1 MNILNY
7 SEDHMAFRQGF
18 KRYIETHV
26 SPHGP
31 AWEANGI
38 VPPNAWKHMGEAGYL
53 CSWVPEQY
61 TGKGLDFLYSVIVME
76 ELVKAGQSGFM
87 ASLHSDIIV
96 PYIASYGSDAIKER
110 YLPGSVSGE
119 IITAVAMTEPDA
131 GSDLTAMAATVVEDD
146 DGFILNG
153 SKTFIS
159 NGINCNLAVIAAR
172 DPAIDDPYTALS
184 LFVVEDG
191 TPGFSKGNKLAK
203 MGLRSQDTA
212 ELFFSDCRIPKENLL
227 GQKGNGFMMLMEKL
241 QQERLVCAVS
251 AVAGAE
257 AVVEHTIDQAKS
269 MTNAMGKPLTKA
281 QDVKFALVEMTT
293 RIKMARTFV
302 DMLVADH
309 MDGKN
314 VVIETSMAKY
324 HTTDTL
330 KEITYRA
337 MDLLGESGLD
347 DTSFLARS
355 MRDGRI
361 MTIFAGTNEIMKE
374 ICAKF
379 MGL

>member
-7 SEDHMAFRQGF
+7 SEDHMAFRQGV
-18 KRYIETHV
+18 KTYIETHV

-31 AWEANGI
+31 AWEEKGI
-38 VPPNAWKHMGEAGYL
+38 VPPEAWKHMGEAGYL
-53 CSWVPEQY
+53 CTWVPGQY
-61 TGKGLDFLYSVIVME
+61 NGKGLDFLYSVIVME

-87 ASLHSDIIV
+87 ASLHSDVIV
-96 PYIASYGSDAIKER
+96 PYIASYGSEAIKAK
-110 YLPGSVSGE
+110 YLPGCVSGDL
-119 IITAVAMTEPDA
+119 ITAVAMTEPDA
-131 GSDLTAMAATVVEDD
+131 GSDLTAIAATAVEDG

-172 DPAIDDPYTALS
+172 DPGINDPYAALS

-191 TPGFSKGNKLAK
+191 TPGFKKGNKLKK

-257 AVVEHTIDQAKS
+257 AVLEHTVEQAKT
-269 MTNAMGKPLTKA
+269 MKNALGKPLTKA
-281 QDVKFALVEMTT
+281 QDVRFAIVEMTT
-293 RIKMARTFV
+293 RVKMARTFV
-302 DMLVADH
+302 DTLVADH
-309 MDGKN
+309 MNGEN

-324 HTTDTL
+324 HTTDTF
-330 KEITYRA
+330 KEIVYRA
-337 MDLLGESGLD
+337 MDLLEESSLG
-347 DTSFLARS
+347 DTSVLARS

>member
-18 KRYIETHV
+18 KQYIETHV

-31 AWEANGI
+31 TWEANGI
-38 VPPNAWKHMGEAGYL
+38 VPPDAWKRMGEAGYL
-53 CSWVPEQY
+53 CTWVPEQY
-61 TGKGLDFLYSVIVME
+61 HGKGLDFLYSVIVME

-96 PYIASYGSDAIKER
+96 PYIASYGSDAIKEK
-110 YLPGSVSGE
+110 YLPGCVSGE
-119 IITAVAMTEPDA
+119 IITAVAMTEPNA

-146 DGFILNG
+146 NGYILNG

-172 DPAIDDPYTALS
+172 DPKIDDPYAALS
-184 LFVVEDG
+184 LFVVADG
-191 TPGFSKGNKLAK
+191 TPGFTKGNKLAK

-257 AVVEHTIDQAKS
+257 AVVEHTIDQARS
-269 MTNAMGKPLTKA
+269 MKNAMGKPLTKA
-281 QDVKFALVEMTT
+281 QDVTFALVEMTT

-314 VVIETSMAKY
+314 MVIETSMAKY

-337 MDLLGESGLD
+337 MDLLGEFGLD